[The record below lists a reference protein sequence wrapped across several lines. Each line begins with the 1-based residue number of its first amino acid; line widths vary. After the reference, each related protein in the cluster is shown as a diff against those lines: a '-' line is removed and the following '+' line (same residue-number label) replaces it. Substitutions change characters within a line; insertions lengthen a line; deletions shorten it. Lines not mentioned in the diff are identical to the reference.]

1 MDSSIKIRLANITD
15 VNVVSKIVA
24 LSYKDCQEKFK
35 PEPEK
40 IPTWIDWWY
49 SLSKPQFSEHS
60 RFIESEIT
68 YVILQNDTII
78 GTFRF
83 EQHDS
88 KSELDDFCILPQ
100 HQNKG
105 YGMCVLKMIEELNN
119 TNYIEFATP
128 YFCIANRYLYKKAG
142 YIEIGTRSDNTVICF
157 SKKVNRNI

>member
-1 MDSSIKIRLANITD
+1 MLFPKLLLCHIKIAKKNLSQSQKKFLHGLIGG
-15 VNVVSKIVA
+15 IV
-24 LSYKDCQEKFK
+24 CRNH
-35 PEPEK
+35 
-40 IPTWIDWWY
+40 
-49 SLSKPQFSEHS
+49 QFSEHS

-105 YGMCVLKMIEELNN
+105 YGMCVLKMIEELHN
-119 TNYIEFATP
+119 TDYIEFATP